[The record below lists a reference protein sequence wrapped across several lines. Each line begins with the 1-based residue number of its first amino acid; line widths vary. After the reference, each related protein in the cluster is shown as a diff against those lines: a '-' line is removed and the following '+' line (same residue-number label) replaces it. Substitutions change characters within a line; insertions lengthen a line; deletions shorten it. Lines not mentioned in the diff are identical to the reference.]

1 MSAYNRIINADCCM
15 YGRTRFSAHFHGACI
30 IPPPCTPWLLPPL
43 CAAATFILI
52 NVRSTV
58 VAHLEEQRADISDPA
73 DPAALLE

>member
-1 MSAYNRIINADCCM
+1 MLIAVCM
-15 YGRTRFSAHFHGACI
+15 GALAFRHI
-30 IPPPCTPWLLPPL
+30 FTVHASYPPPCTPWLLPPL

>member
-1 MSAYNRIINADCCM
+1 MLIAVYM
-15 YGRTRFSAHFHGACI
+15 GALAFWHI
-30 IPPPCTPWLLPPL
+30 FTVHASYPPPHTHTPWLLPPL